1 MVYLPKT
8 ERLNGS
14 YGALMRQA
22 VPARGGTAALSCFT
36 PRGDKEKK
44 YMAKEFQEKKEIRS
58 GGDERSAFIALV
70 GRPNVGKS
78 SLLNRMLGQK
88 VAIVSDKPQTT
99 RTRIM
104 GVLTKG
110 DDQLVFIDT
119 PGFHKPRN
127 RLGENM
133 IRAVGEGLS
142 DVEAC
147 VLVVEAVPKFRFD
160 PEHLPPAELELL
172 PTIRRRKLKA
182 ILAVN
187 KIDLLED
194 KEELLPMIAAYTAQ
208 YDFAAVVPL
217 SAATG
222 DGVETLEGELMG
234 FTRPGPHFFAD
245 GDVTDQP
252 DRVMVAE
259 IIREKLLRLLDK
271 EVPHG
276 IAVGIE
282 RFYERDNAAGEP
294 ILEAE
299 AVIYCERDSHKGI
312 IIGKKGA
319 MLKQVGSLARQDIE
333 AFFGCKTNLQL
344 WVKVKEDWR
353 NRPGLIHGFGLD

>member
-1 MVYLPKT
+1 
-8 ERLNGS
+8 
-14 YGALMRQA
+14 
-22 VPARGGTAALSCFT
+22 
-36 PRGDKEKK
+36 
-44 YMAKEFQEKKEIRS
+44 MAKMKDENKNIRS
-58 GGDERSAFIALV
+58 GGKERSAFIALV

-104 GVLTKG
+104 GVLTRG

-133 IRAVGEGLS
+133 MRAVGEGLS

-147 VLVVEAVPKFRFD
+147 VLVVEAAPKFHFD
-160 PEHLPPAELELL
+160 PAHLPPAEKELL
-172 PTIRRRKLKA
+172 ETIKRRKLKA
-182 ILAVN
+182 ILAIN
-187 KIDLLED
+187 KIDLLENKD
-194 KEELLPMIAAYTAQ
+194 ELLPMMRAYTEA
-208 YDFAAVVPL
+208 YDFTAVVPL
-217 SAATG
+217 SAANG
-222 DGVETLEGELMG
+222 DGVDALERELLPL
-234 FTRPGPHFFAD
+234 TQPGPHFFAEE
-245 GDVTDQP
+245 DVTDQP

-259 IIREKLLRLLDK
+259 IIREKLLRSLDK

-276 IAVGIE
+276 IAVGLE
-282 RFYERDNAAGEP
+282 RFYERDSASGEP
-294 ILEAE
+294 ILEIE

-319 MLKQVGSLARQDIE
+319 MLKKVGMLARQDIE